1 MSQSTESVKSL
12 RRERRFPLTPREAVT
27 GQTRRGR
34 RRDEAGASLVL
45 ALIFLT
51 AVSLVTV
58 AVVNL
63 AGSDLSN
70 TAKFTGAHAVESAAN
85 NANAT
90 AVQYVRYNFIN
101 QTENAFPPAPCWPT
115 VTGQATVST
124 QGQTVAAWCST
135 RFTPGAQVT
144 RVVTISTCLS
154 SVVAQACVLAPRLQS
169 IVSFSDYLPNKG
181 TFGCTGFL
189 NPVSIS
195 ITGCG
200 TTMNILS
207 WAFEVHPPTVG
218 PFDNANSTA
227 LCIPTSQKIRI
238 TGTGF
243 VAGHT
248 VVYFLRIGGALT
260 NQAYVVSPPVT
271 VLGGGTII
279 DACAP
284 AAVSVTAN
292 GTGNSNVV
300 VVTSSGSAFGPI
312 S

>member
-1 MSQSTESVKSL
+1 MSQLTELVIAV
-12 RRERRFPLTPREAVT
+12 RRERHFHLTRHEAVT
-27 GQTRRGR
+27 GRTRRAR
-34 RRDEAGASLVL
+34 RRDETGASLVL

-70 TAKFTGAHAVESAAN
+70 TSKFTGAHAVESAAN

-115 VTGQATVST
+115 ASGQATVST

-135 RFTPGAQVT
+135 RFTPGAKVT

-154 SVVAQACVLAPRLQS
+154 SVTAQACVLAPRLQS

-207 WAFEVHPPTVG
+207 WAFEVRPPTVG

-227 LCIPTSQKIRI
+227 LCIPTSKKIRI

-248 VVYFLRIGGALT
+248 GVYFLLIGGALT
-260 NQAYVVSPPVT
+260 NRAYLVTSPLT

-279 DACAP
+279 DTCAP
-284 AAVSVTAN
+284 VAVS
-292 GTGNSNVV
+292 GTGNTNVI
-300 VVTSSGSAFGPI
+300 VVTSGGSAFGPTY
-312 S
+312 